1 MKRERLSQPVTQSG
15 KHESTIF
22 DIFIGIFIKIFSKI
36 FNTFMEISTEIFIAN
51 STTQLSLKMKEVKH
65 ESTLFRMILIETYN
79 VIH

>member
-22 DIFIGIFIKIFSKI
+22 DIFIGILIKIFSKI

-51 STTQLSLKMKEVKH
+51 STTQLSLKMKEAKH
-65 ESTLFRMILIETYN
+65 ESTLFTMILIDTYN